1 MPTDLPTD
9 ITYWLPATNNGTGG
23 KTWSAGVKIKGRIS
37 EVAEEF
43 FEDEGKKVWAN
54 KAVYALTRVPAG
66 GYIIEG
72 NYAGQ
77 ASPVSGAQK
86 VMRVS
91 SNPTFTKYNRM
102 LLQ

>member
-1 MPTDLPTD
+1 MPTDLVQKV
-9 ITYWLPATNNGTGG
+9 TYWLPTGNNGTGG
-23 KTWSAGVKIKGRIS
+23 KTWSAPVTINGRIS

-54 KAVYALTRVPAG
+54 KAVYAKTRVPTG

-72 NYAGQ
+72 TYTS
-77 ASPVSGAQK
+77 ASPVSGAQT

-91 SNPTFTKYNRM
+91 SNPTFTDYNRM

>member
-1 MPTDLPTD
+1 MPTDLPTK
-9 ITYWLPATNNGTGG
+9 ITYWLPTGNNGTGG
-23 KTWSAGVKIKGRIS
+23 KTWATPVTINGRIA

-54 KAVYALTRVPAG
+54 KAVYALTRIPTG

-72 NYAGQ
+72 IYSD
-77 ASPVSGAQK
+77 ASPVAGAQK
-86 VMRVS
+86 VCKVS
-91 SNPTFTKYNRM
+91 SNPTFTNYNRM